1 MSLILWR
8 SYETLLA
15 LATLGDA
22 TQMEMILSVLCHPR
36 LPRQEEPCDSA
47 IKLQRFSPKKFANVK
62 QPYLSYPKEPRCSTP
77 LSLQLWNAFI
87 KANALAYY
95 SKVLIILLGVLGHK
109 I

>member
-22 TQMEMILSVLCHPR
+22 TQMEMILYVLCDLRWPR
-36 LPRQEEPCDSA
+36 EEGQHDSA
-47 IKLQRFSPKKFANVK
+47 MKSQMFSPKQFANVK
-62 QPYLSYPKEPRCSTP
+62 QPYLSYPREPRCSTP